1 MEEIKKAANEHD
13 SINPETLLNACNE
26 LLRNSE
32 AHMGMGDIRLTMEN
46 QKALCEVVKKQ
57 FFNQSVRCEQ
67 LLAFCLWLQK
77 EKGGRIEGGKEEE
90 IIAEWVVH
98 LPS

>member
-1 MEEIKKAANEHD
+1 MTTLEKAFQ
-13 SINPETLLNACNE
+13 S
-26 LLRNSE
+26 LRNSE
-32 AHMGMGDIRLTMEN
+32 AHMGMGDIRLTMED

-67 LLAFCLWLQK
+67 LLSFCKWIQG
-77 EKGGRIEGGKEEE
+77 EKKGRIEGGKEEE

-98 LPS
+98 LAS